1 MEKEGEEVEVGL
13 IVDGEGGWGVSST
26 ITTIGVYFDPFPLEM
41 VGDQPQQPHTRIFIA
56 FRTCVTKELLCMIR
70 KFIMIYLTF
79 SISST
84 KGRHYFISSSLRLYS
99 TFSSCSI

>member
-1 MEKEGEEVEVGL
+1 MEKEGEEVEVGF
-13 IVDGEGGWGVSST
+13 IVDREGGGRVSVTST
-26 ITTIGVYFDPFPLEM
+26 AICVYFDPFSLKM
-41 VGDQPQQPHTRIFIA
+41 IWDQPQQPHTRIFIA